1 MPYDFFYDA
10 EPAQQKSKAPQG
22 DDELVNALRKKNEEV
37 MSRFKMLEDK
47 IKKLEEQNEMM
58 MQEIKFQ
65 GAVQQDIIRIART
78 GRDRPGKLPQVY
90 YTMHS

>member
-1 MPYDFFYDA
+1 MDFFYDA
-10 EPAQQKSKAPQG
+10 VPAQQKSKAPQG

-58 MQEIKFQ
+58 MQEIKLQ
-65 GAVQQDIIRIART
+65 GKVQQDIIIKVACT
-78 GRDRPGKLPQVY
+78 GRD
-90 YTMHS
+90 